1 MTRRRK
7 LIAIAFLIIFVVT
20 EIAVLFMSMSTAP

>member
-7 LIAIAFLIIFVVT
+7 LIAIAFLVIFVVT
-20 EIAVLFMSMSTAP
+20 EIAVLFTSMSTAP